1 MAVSFCAPHVSLS
14 SSTFRKGFARLPSIF
29 DNIENVLLPTLRDN
43 LKDALRADV
52 SVGYFRMSGWSHLA
66 DSVEH
71 FGGTDSSCCRILV
84 GMNKTPQE
92 ETREEKSIRPR
103 PIPDG
108 PTMARI
114 RTKAAQSFRE
124 QIEYGLPT
132 AATEASLRQLARQLG
147 AHKVRVKLYLGV
159 SLHAKLYLIHRADRV
174 TPLIGYVG
182 SSNLS
187 YSGLSGQGELNIDV
201 VEQDAARKLQGWFDE
216 RWNDEQHSF
225 DISDDLAELI
235 ETSWASEKPVF
246 PYHVYLKMAYHLSEE
261 ALEGEREFK
270 IPAEFRGV
278 LLDFQER
285 AVSLAAHHLNQRK
298 GVLLGDVVG
307 LGKTVMASAIAK
319 IFEED
324 TRGGRCLIISPPKLV
339 EMWKWHVGR
348 FNLKAEVL
356 SLGQVDKLE
365 DEFPVRLVIIDES
378 HNLRN
383 REGKRYNDIRDFIER
398 WEPAPRILLLT
409 ATPYNK
415 QFTDLSAQL
424 RLFLD
429 DGQDLRVRPEHFFQ
443 DWASRG
449 FNASDFIARF
459 QASPRSIRAFE
470 QSQYPEDWRDLMR
483 LYMVRRT
490 RSFIMRNYA
499 HYDEARDRY
508 FVTLNGQPFYFPQRQ
523 PHTVAFPLSD
533 GDQYASLYNEHA
545 VSIIEDLTLPRYGLT
560 NYLARNVE
568 QHATPTQKT
577 VLDNLNRA
585 GRRLLGFHRTNLFK
599 RLESSGL
606 SFLLSLDHHITRNM
620 VALYALQHGLD
631 LPIGSQD
638 AALLD
643 TAITDTGEEFA
654 HDEETAV
661 DETDDADPLEA
672 EPATYTFP
680 SGMSPYE
687 TRAAQLYALY
697 STRFRPRFS
706 WLPASFFTKQLI
718 ANLLADT
725 TSLLSLLSANS
736 NWRPDLDTKLDALH
750 TLLTADHPN
759 EKVIIFTQFADTAF
773 YLTRELQARGLRS
786 VACATGSSENPTAL
800 ARRFSPSSNG
810 GLRPGDTELRVLV
823 ATDVLAEGQNL
834 QDAHIIVNFDLP
846 WAIIRLIQRAG
857 RVDRIGQ
864 QHDTI
869 DVYSFLP
876 AGRLDEIIKLRS
888 RLIARLQTN
897 QEVIGTDESFFGEDA
912 AEKLR
917 DLYTERV
924 NTLDD
929 DTTDIDVDLASTALQ
944 VWNSATTADRKIVE
958 KMPPV
963 VSSSRYIPTSAQT
976 GALTGPAGMMT
987 YLRFQDGTEATDSI
1001 VRVDA
1006 QGNLFSQSVSA
1017 AFRAAAC
1024 GPDEIA
1030 ATPAPNHYELIA
1042 AASAFAVQ
1050 ERTSPGGQLGS
1061 LRSTRRKVYERLKL
1075 YRDTVQRKSPM
1086 FATEKL
1092 APLDPAFTAIMSYP
1106 LKEAARDSLGRQ
1118 LRLGIRDDD
1127 LVKTVI
1133 DLHADDRLCV
1143 IKEDEPDPEPQI
1155 VCSLGFVRPRS

>member
-1 MAVSFCAPHVSLS
+1 LCSGQPQPLEIIRVP
-14 SSTFRKGFARLPSIF
+14 TIF
-29 DNIENVLLPTLRDN
+29 DNIETVLLSTLRDN
-43 LKDALRADV
+43 LRDSLNADFA
-52 SVGYFRMSGWSHLA
+52 VGYFRMSGWSHLA
-66 DSVEH
+66 DSMEH
-71 FGGTDSSCCRILV
+71 FEGTDSSCCRILV

-92 ETREEKSIRPR
+92 ETREEQSIRPR
-103 PIPDG
+103 PILDG

-114 RTKAAQSFRE
+114 RHKAAQSFRE

-132 AATEASLRQLARQLG
+132 ATTEASLRQLARQLR
-147 AHKVRVKLYLGV
+147 AHKVRVKLYLGG
-159 SLHAKLYLIHRADRV
+159 SLHAKLYLIRRADRV

-187 YSGLSGQGELNIDV
+187 YSGLSGQGELTIDV
-201 VEQDAARKLQGWFDE
+201 VEQDAARKLQYWFNDRWDDE
-216 RWNDEQHSF
+216 LHSF

-235 ETSWASEKPVF
+235 ETSWASERPVL

-261 ALEGEREFK
+261 ARQGEREFK
-270 IPAEFRGV
+270 LPEEFRGV

-307 LGKTVMASAIAK
+307 LGKTLMATAIAK

-324 TRGGRCLIISPPKLV
+324 TRGGRALIICPPKLV
-339 EMWKWHVGR
+339 SMWEWHVGR
-348 FNLKAEVL
+348 FNLKAQVL
-356 SLGQVDKLE
+356 SLGQVSQLE
-365 DEFPVRLVIIDES
+365 NEFPVRLVVIDES

-383 REGKRYNDIRDFIER
+383 REGKRYINIRDFIDR
-398 WEPAPRILLLT
+398 WDPAPRVLLLT

-429 DGQDLRVRPEHFFQ
+429 ESQDLRVRPELFFQ
-443 DWASRG
+443 WWASRG
-449 FNASDFIARF
+449 FNESDFIARF

-470 QSQYPEDWRDLMR
+470 QSPYPDDWRDLMR
-483 LYMVRRT
+483 LYLVRRT

-499 HYDEARDRY
+499 HYDETRDRY
-508 FVTLNGQPFYFPQRQ
+508 YVTLNGQPSYFPLRQ
-523 PHTVAFPLSD
+523 PHTVTFPLSD
-533 GDQYASLYNEHA
+533 GDQYERLYNEHA
-545 VSIIEDLTLPRYGLT
+545 VTIIEDLSLPRYGLT
-560 NYLARNVE
+560 NYLAKNVE

-606 SFLLSLDHHITRNM
+606 SFLLSLDHHIARNM
-620 VALYALQHGLD
+620 VALYALQNGLD
-631 LPIGSQD
+631 LPIGPQD

-643 TAITDTGEEFA
+643 TAITDSGEEFA
-654 HDEETAV
+654 NEDETAV
-661 DETDDADPLEA
+661 TTGDIDPLEA
-672 EPATYTFP
+672 EPVTYSFP
-680 SGMSPYE
+680 SGMAGYE
-687 TRAAQLYALY
+687 NHAAQLYALY
-697 STRFRPRFS
+697 STTFRRRFS
-706 WLPASFFTKQLI
+706 WLPASFFTKHLT
-718 ANLLADT
+718 ANLVADT
-725 TSLLSLLSANS
+725 TSLLSLLSTSS
-736 NWRPDLDTKLDALH
+736 NWRSALDTKLDALYA
-750 TLLTADHPN
+750 LLTADHPS
-759 EKVIIFTQFADTAF
+759 EKVIIFTQFADTAL
-773 YLTRELQARGLRS
+773 YLTSELQARGLRS
-786 VACATGSSENPTAL
+786 LACATGSSADPTAL

-810 GLRPGDTELRVLV
+810 GLRPGETELRVLV

-834 QDAHIIVNFDLP
+834 QDAHIIVNYDLP

-864 QHDTI
+864 KHDTI

-876 AGRLDEIIKLRS
+876 AERLDEIIKLRS
-888 RLIARLQTN
+888 RLFHRLQTN

-917 DLYTERV
+917 DLYTGR
-924 NTLDD
+924 TSALDD
-929 DTTDIDVDLASTALQ
+929 DTSDADVDLASMALQ
-944 VWNSATTADRKIVE
+944 VWNSATTTDRKIVE

-963 VSSSRYIPTSAQT
+963 VSASRSIPTSTQT

-1024 GPDEIA
+1024 APDEPPS
-1030 ATPAPNHYELIA
+1030 TPAPNHYDLIA
-1042 AASAFAVQ
+1042 AASTFAVQ
-1050 ERTSPGGQLGS
+1050 EQTSLGGQLGS

-1075 YRDTVQRKSPM
+1075 YRETVQRRSPM
-1086 FATEKL
+1086 FSTEKL
-1092 APLDPAFTAIMSYP
+1092 APLDPAFTAIMRYP
-1106 LKEAARDSLGRQ
+1106 LKEPARDSLGRQ

-1127 LVKTVI
+1127 LVQTVI
-1133 DLHADDRLCV
+1133 DLHAEDRLCV
-1143 IKEDEPDPEPQI
+1143 IKEDEPEPEPQI
-1155 VCSLGFVRPRS
+1155 VCSLGFVRPRT

>member
-1 MAVSFCAPHVSLS
+1 VPA
-14 SSTFRKGFARLPSIF
+14 IF
-29 DNIENVLLPTLRDN
+29 DNIETVLLPTLRDN
-43 LKDALRADV
+43 LSDSLNADFA
-52 SVGYFRMSGWSHLA
+52 VGYFRMSGWSHLA
-66 DSVEH
+66 GSVEH
-71 FGGTDSSCCRILV
+71 FKGTDTSCCRILV
-84 GMNKTPQE
+84 GMNKTPEE

-103 PIPDG
+103 PILDG
-108 PTMARI
+108 PMIARI
-114 RTKAAQSFRE
+114 SHKAAQSFRE

-132 AATEASLRQLARQLG
+132 AAAEASLRQLARQLR
-147 AHKVRVKLYLGV
+147 ARKVRVKLYLGA

-174 TPLIGYVG
+174 APLVGYLG

-201 VEQDAARKLQGWFDE
+201 VEQDAAHKLQDWFNDRWDDE
-216 RWNDEQHSF
+216 LHSF

-235 ETSWASEKPVF
+235 ETSWASEKPVL
-246 PYHVYLKMAYHLSEE
+246 PYHVYLKMAFHLSEE
-261 ALEGEREFK
+261 AREGEREFK
-270 IPAEFRGV
+270 LPDIFRGV

-307 LGKTVMASAIAK
+307 LGKTLMATAIAK

-324 TRGGRCLIISPPKLV
+324 TRGGRALIICPPKLV
-339 EMWKWHVGR
+339 SMWEWHVKR
-348 FNLKAEVL
+348 YNLKAEVL
-356 SLGQVDKLE
+356 SLGQVGQLE
-365 DEFPVRLVIIDES
+365 KEFPMRLIVIDES

-383 REGKRYNDIRDFIER
+383 REGKRYADIRDFIDR
-398 WEPAPRILLLT
+398 WDPAPRVLLLT

-429 DGQDLRVRPEHFFQ
+429 ESQDLRVRPELFFQ
-443 DWASRG
+443 WWASRG
-449 FNASDFIARF
+449 FNESDFIARF

-470 QSQYPEDWRDLMR
+470 QSDYPDDWRDLMR

-499 HYDEARDRY
+499 QYDETRDRY
-508 FVTLNGQPFYFPQRQ
+508 FVTLNGQPFYFPKRQ
-523 PHTVAFPLSD
+523 PHTVTFPLAD
-533 GDQYASLYNEHA
+533 GDQYARLYNEHA
-545 VSIIEDLTLPRYGLT
+545 VSIIAELTLPRYGLT
-560 NYLARNVE
+560 NYLVKNVD
-568 QHATPTQKT
+568 QRATPTQKT
-577 VLDNLNRA
+577 ILDNLNRA

-606 SFLLSLDHHITRNM
+606 SFLLSLDHHISRNM
-620 VALYALQHGLD
+620 VALYALQQGLD
-631 LPIGSQD
+631 IPIGPQN

-643 TAITDTGEEFA
+643 TAVTDTGEEFA
-654 HDEETAV
+654 NE
-661 DETDDADPLEA
+661 DETVTPTEDMDLIDPLEA
-672 EPATYTFP
+672 QPTAYSFP
-680 SGMSPYE
+680 SGMDAYE
-687 TRAAQLYALY
+687 IRAAQLYALY
-697 STRFRPRFS
+697 STTFRRRFN
-706 WLPASFFTKQLI
+706 WLPASFFTKDLA
-718 ANLLADT
+718 ANLLADINSLS
-725 TSLLSLLSANS
+725 SLLLTNTS
-736 NWRPDLDTKLDALH
+736 WRPDRDTKLDALH
-750 TLLTADHPN
+750 TLLTVDHPH
-759 EKVIIFTQFADTAF
+759 EKVIIFTQFADTAL
-773 YLTRELQARGLRS
+773 YLTRELQARGLS
-786 VACATGSSENPTAL
+786 SLACATGSSADPTAL

-810 GLRPGDTELRVLV
+810 GLRPGETEIRVLI

-864 QHDTI
+864 KHDTI

-876 AGRLDEIIKLRS
+876 AERLDEIIKLRT
-888 RLIARLQTN
+888 RLAHRLQTN
-897 QEVIGTDESFFGEDA
+897 LEVIGTDESFFGEDA
-912 AEKLR
+912 EEKLR
-917 DLYTERV
+917 DLYTERTS
-924 NTLDD
+924 TLED
-929 DTTDIDVDLASTALQ
+929 DTSDSDVDLASLALQ

-963 VSSSRYIPTSAQT
+963 VSSSRSIPTSTQT
-976 GALTGPAGMMT
+976 GALSGPAGMMT

-1024 GPDEIA
+1024 APDEPP
-1030 ATPAPNHYELIA
+1030 ATPAPNHYDLIA

-1050 ERTSPGGQLGS
+1050 EQTSLGGQLGS

-1075 YRDTVQRKSPM
+1075 YSENLKRKSPM

-1092 APLDPAFTAIMSYP
+1092 APLEPAFTAIMRYP
-1106 LKEAARDSLGRQ
+1106 LKEPARESLGRQ

-1127 LVKTVI
+1127 LVQTVI
-1133 DLHADDRLCV
+1133 DLHAENRLCAV
-1143 IKEDEPDPEPQI
+1143 KEDEPEPEPQI
-1155 VCSLGFVRPRS
+1155 VCSLGFVRPKPGG

>member
-1 MAVSFCAPHVSLS
+1 M
-14 SSTFRKGFARLPSIF
+14 PSIF
-29 DNIENVLLPTLRDN
+29 DNIEHVLLPTLRDD
-43 LKDALRADV
+43 LRDAVRADIA
-52 SVGYFRMSGWSHLA
+52 VGYFRMSGWSNLA

-71 FGGTDSSCCRILV
+71 FEGTGDSCCRILV

-103 PIPDG
+103 PVLDG

-114 RTKAAQSFRE
+114 RHKAAQSFRE

-132 AATEASLRQLARQLG
+132 AATKKSLRQLARQLR
-147 AHKVRVKLYLGV
+147 AHKVCVKLYLGA
-159 SLHAKLYLIHRADRV
+159 SLHAKLYLIHRDDRR

-216 RWNDEQHSF
+216 RWDDEQHAF

-235 ETSWASEKPVF
+235 ETSWASEKPVS
-246 PYHVYLKMAYHLSEE
+246 PYHIYLKMAYHLSEE
-261 ALEGEREFK
+261 ARQGEREFK
-270 IPAEFRGV
+270 LPDEFRGV

-324 TRGGRCLIISPPKLV
+324 SRGGRCLIISPPKLV

-348 FNLKAEVL
+348 YNLKAEVL
-356 SLGQVDKLE
+356 SLGQVSQLE
-365 DEFPVRLVIIDES
+365 EEFPVRLVIIDES

-383 REGKRYNDIRDFIER
+383 REGRRYNDIHDFIER
-398 WEPAPRILLLT
+398 WEPAPRVLLLT

-449 FNASDFIARF
+449 LNESDFIARF

-470 QSQYPEDWRDLMR
+470 QSNSPDDWRDLMR

-499 HYDEARDRY
+499 QYDDARDRY
-508 FVTLNGQPFYFPQRQ
+508 YVTLNGQPSYFPQRQ
-523 PHTVAFPLSD
+523 PHTVTFPLSQ
-533 GDQYASLYNEHA
+533 GGQYSRLYNERA
-545 VSIIEDLTLPRYGLT
+545 VTIIEDLTLPRYGLT

-568 QHATPTQKT
+568 QRATPTQKT

-599 RLESSGL
+599 RLESSGY
-606 SFLLSLDHHITRNM
+606 SFLLSLGHHISRNM
-620 VALYALQHGLD
+620 VALYALQNHLD
-631 LPIGSQD
+631 VPIGSQD

-643 TAITDTGEEFA
+643 TAINDSSEEFA
-654 HDEETAV
+654 NEDESAST
-661 DETDDADPLEA
+661 TDDIDPLET
-672 EPATYTFP
+672 EPATYAFP
-680 SGMSPYE
+680 SDMASYE
-687 TRAAQLYALY
+687 GRAAQLYALY
-697 STRFRPRFS
+697 STSFRPRFS
-706 WLPASFFTKQLI
+706 WLPASFFTEQL
-718 ANLLADT
+718 ATNLIADT
-725 TSLLSLLSANS
+725 TALLSLLSTNAT
-736 NWRPDLDTKLDALH
+736 WRPALDTKLDALYS
-750 TLLTADHPN
+750 LLTTDHPD
-759 EKVIIFTQFADTAF
+759 EKMIIFTQFADTAL

-786 VACATGSSENPTAL
+786 VACATGTSDNPTAL
-800 ARRFSPSSNG
+800 ARRFSPASNG
-810 GLRPGDTELRVLV
+810 GLRPGETELRVLL

-864 QHDTI
+864 KHDTI

-876 AGRLDEIIKLRS
+876 AERLDEIIRLRS
-888 RLIARLQTN
+888 RLVARLQTN
-897 QEVIGTDESFFGEDA
+897 QEVIGTDESFFGEDDA
-912 AEKLR
+912 AQLR

-924 NTLDD
+924 TSLEDEDAADN
-929 DTTDIDVDLASTALQ
+929 DVDLASTALQ
-944 VWNSATTADRKIVE
+944 VWNSATSADRRFVE
-958 KMPPV
+958 KLPPV
-963 VSSSRYIPTSAQT
+963 VSASRFIPTSPQT
-976 GALTGPAGMMT
+976 GALSGPAGMMT

-1024 GPDEIA
+1024 GPDEP
-1030 ATPAPNHYELIA
+1030 PASPTSNHYELIA
-1042 AASAFAVQ
+1042 AASAFAAQ
-1050 ERTSPGGQLGS
+1050 EQTSLGGQLGS
-1061 LRSTRRKVYERLKL
+1061 LRSTRRKVYERLKA
-1075 YRDTVQRKSPM
+1075 YRETVQRKSPM

-1092 APLDPAFTAIMSYP
+1092 GPLDPAFAAIMRYT
-1106 LKEAARDSLGRQ
+1106 LKDPARDSLGRQ

-1127 LVKTVI
+1127 LVQAI
-1133 DLHADDRLCV
+1133 IELHADDHLCV
-1143 IKEDEPDPEPQI
+1143 VKEDEPEPEPQI
-1155 VCSLGFVRPRS
+1155 VCSLGFVRPGIGSI